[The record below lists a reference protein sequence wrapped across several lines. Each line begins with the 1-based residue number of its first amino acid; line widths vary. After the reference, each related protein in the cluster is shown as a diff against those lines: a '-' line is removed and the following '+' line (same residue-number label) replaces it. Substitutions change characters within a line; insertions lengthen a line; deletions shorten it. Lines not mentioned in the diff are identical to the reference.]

1 MEKKEGLE
9 TKESLCAH
17 IEELKERI
25 RELEHENE
33 ELKKK
38 VAAFNED
45 RQHMRQM
52 QARGIAEARQAGVR
66 FGRPALEI
74 PEKFPEIAELYR
86 KGEIT
91 ARAASDVL
99 GVSSNTFRKWLKNE
113 EDKKTK
119 KNRKSTQR
127 KSGN

>member
-66 FGRPALEI
+66 
-74 PEKFPEIAELYR
+74 
-86 KGEIT
+86 
-91 ARAASDVL
+91 
-99 GVSSNTFRKWLKNE
+99 
-113 EDKKTK
+113 
-119 KNRKSTQR
+119 
-127 KSGN
+127 